1 MSVEFLN
8 ELENKV
14 SALITT
20 LDSMR
25 QENARLKQ
33 EVEESG
39 NLAQEVESEN
49 TRLKQELEALKA
61 DFQSNQ
67 DKMNVAAERIQGLL
81 SRLDTAVQQ

>member
-20 LDSMR
+20 LDSVR

-39 NLAQEVESEN
+39 SMAQEIESEN
-49 TRLKQELEALKA
+49 TRLKKELEALRA
-61 DFQSNQ
+61 DSQSNQ
-67 DKMNVAAERIQGLL
+67 DKMNMAAERIQGLL